1 MPCRI
6 THTTNNGETSAMS
19 DAHSSNLSLIEQQVQ
34 SLGNAYNLKHATNS
48 KRAILR
54 EFFEDLCVSGS
65 DEGGRLGVDRR
76 YPMPAKQ
83 YGNML
88 RDGVSL
94 RVRASNRLSHLRL
107 FKLRDGSYRDRNG
120 HPANG
125 LEPGNPARACL
136 KLCETNLGSTDPH
149 TASCLEQ
156 MAWMHFQEARR
167 VANDL
172 RSEVGDQL
180 YELLVQ
186 GSSGTGDSAALVD
199 VKAAKRLA
207 KLPDSVRGRY
217 AYMQEHLD
225 KAEEGFVRAQAAVE
239 TSLGADHPQALAVNQ
254 ALAEFYLFLAQ
265 QRGTGGTGGQDG
277 GAQNGQ
283 SAGQDGQDRD
293 YAEDASVIFE
303 HTYTTREVVHGR
315 DHVLTVRSILG
326 LARARAQQLAQEYT
340 RLKRAEAER
349 KRQAA
354 LGMQMDSTGVST
366 HAFTPLGLDSGTK
379 AIANAVIDNEL
390 DTDTRRRLAR
400 DAVIELLEKA
410 AKTCDEMMMD
420 TKTGAKLEQ
429 WRTSTALL
437 RLAHEVAS
445 ELKMQ
450 SEMRQREDLER
461 FRKEQKRKKTAPLP
475 PEWEELK
482 DHDGVQYWWN
492 SDTGETTYTRPDGTC
507 GEKPVG

>member
-1 MPCRI
+1 M
-6 THTTNNGETSAMS
+6 A
-19 DAHSSNLSLIEQQVQ
+19 DAHSSNLSLIEKQVQ
-34 SLGNAYNLKHATNS
+34 SLGNAYNLKRATNS
-48 KRAILR
+48 KRAVLR
-54 EFFEDLCVSGS
+54 EFFEDLCVAGS
-65 DEGGRLGVDRR
+65 DEGARLGADRR
-76 YPMPAKQ
+76 YPMPAKH

-88 RDGVSL
+88 RDGVGL

-125 LEPGNPARACL
+125 LEPGNPARASL
-136 KLCETNLGSTDPH
+136 KLCESNLGGTDPH

-167 VANDL
+167 VADAL
-172 RSEVGDQL
+172 RSEVGGQL

-186 GSSGTGDSAALVD
+186 ASSGTGDSAALVD
-199 VKAAKRLA
+199 VKVAKRLA

-239 TSLGADHPQALAVNQ
+239 TSLGTDHPQALAVNQ
-254 ALAEFYLFLAQ
+254 ALGEFYLFLAQ
-265 QRGTGGTGGQDG
+265 QRGVGGTSQQDG
-277 GAQNGQ
+277 G
-283 SAGQDGQDRD
+283 AGQDGQDRD
-293 YAEDASVIFE
+293 YAEDACVIFE
-303 HTYTTREVVHGR
+303 HTHTAREAVHGR
-315 DHVLTVRSILG
+315 AHALTIRSILG
-326 LARARAQQLAQEYT
+326 LARARAQQLAQEHT

-354 LGMQMDSTGVST
+354 LGMETESKGSGTR
-366 HAFTPLGLDSGTK
+366 AATPLGIESGMKATGSGVVDSEVD
-379 AIANAVIDNEL
+379 ADARREAERAAVI
-390 DTDTRRRLAR
+390 T
-400 DAVIELLEKA
+400 LLEQA
-410 AKTCDEMMMD
+410 AGTCNDMMTD

-429 WRTSTALL
+429 WRISTALL

-445 ELKMQ
+445 ELKTQ
-450 SEMRQREDLER
+450 TEMRQREDLEK

-482 DHDGVQYWWN
+482 DHDGVTYWWN
-492 SDTGETTYTRPDGTC
+492 SDTGETTYTRPDGTTSEYP
-507 GEKPVG
+507 G